1 MTSEE
6 SEAFWEDFK
15 NDEDF
20 RKEAQ
25 LTALMIKEL
34 QERQAKEDAEIIEEV
49 LACKAKEKAAKK
61 AKIAR
66 MVRWVGSIAA
76 MFILFF
82 GSVRFYQLKQM
93 DNLFE
98 EYYVSYGQNTVRG
111 GDGETEKELADL
123 FNSVGT
129 EKDVAPT
136 IQKLQAIYESIDSEY
151 EYSLYAD
158 DIRWYLALAY
168 IKDHQKDKAKNI
180 LHSIHIDDEESE
192 FGRNVKELLK
202 GIE

>member
-1 MTSEE
+1 M
-6 SEAFWEDFK
+6 
-15 NDEDF
+15 
-20 RKEAQ
+20 
-25 LTALMIKEL
+25 
-34 QERQAKEDAEIIEEV
+34 
-49 LACKAKEKAAKK
+49 
-61 AKIAR
+61 
-66 MVRWVGSIAA
+66 
-76 MFILFF
+76 
-82 GSVRFYQLKQM
+82 
-93 DNLFE
+93 
-98 EYYVSYGQNTVRG
+98 
-111 GDGETEKELADL
+111 

>member
-1 MTSEE
+1 MKDNSERIDKFLRNQMTSEE

-98 EYYVSYGQNTVRG
+98 
-111 GDGETEKELADL
+111 
-123 FNSVGT
+123 
-129 EKDVAPT
+129 
-136 IQKLQAIYESIDSEY
+136 
-151 EYSLYAD
+151 
-158 DIRWYLALAY
+158 
-168 IKDHQKDKAKNI
+168 
-180 LHSIHIDDEESE
+180 
-192 FGRNVKELLK
+192 
-202 GIE
+202 